1 MEPEIDV
8 LGQEPSPHDDFNNAL
23 YVVIGQLMKDVECEP
38 EVKNEVAD
46 GVMDVL
52 HAMYIFAPYGGVAH
66 DIIGEHLKRIRLAM
80 PTSTTL

>member
-1 MEPEIDV
+1 
-8 LGQEPSPHDDFNNAL
+8 
-23 YVVIGQLMKDVECEP
+23 MKDVECEP